1 MIAPTAAAP
10 ASAGR
15 AATHHKQPKPS
26 PDPTQLAL
34 ELTGRN
40 YLSHSAITTFMKC
53 PLRFQFSY
61 RQDLPREFVSS
72 SLIFGASI
80 HAAIELHYRELFEG
94 QPSPSHEAL
103 MERYEQAWQKEATL
117 PVRFGKTE
125 TQDSL
130 KDLAARMLKA
140 FQDSE
145 LSKLDSQLLG
155 VEEEVRGRI
164 IPGCPDILGRLD
176 LMLLAKDRLRIIDFK
191 TSRSAWNEDQMQ
203 ASAPQLLL
211 YCELVKPLAQEFGD
225 LPVSIEWIILT
236 KTKSPSVTLHSLSPD
251 PVAIHRIKRT
261 VRSVWSAI
269 KTGHTYPVPSS
280 MNCSSCPFQNACR
293 QWED

>member
-10 ASAGR
+10 ALAGH
-15 AATHHKQPKPS
+15 AAVHHNQTRPPL
-26 PDPTQLAL
+26 DPTQLAL

-61 RQDLPREFVSS
+61 REDLPREFVSS
-72 SLIFGASI
+72 SLIFGGSI
-80 HAAIELHYRELFEG
+80 HAAIELHFRELFEG
-94 QPSPSHEAL
+94 QAPSSHENL
-103 MERYEQAWQKEATL
+103 MDRYEQAWQQEATL

-130 KDLAARMLKA
+130 RDLAARMLKA

-145 LSKLDSQLLG
+145 LSRLDSQLLG

-164 IPGCPDILGRLD
+164 IPDCPDILGRLD
-176 LMLLAKDRLRIIDFK
+176 LMLLAKDRLRIVDFK
-191 TSRSAWNEDQMQ
+191 TSHSAWNDDQMQ

-211 YCELVKPLAQEFGD
+211 YSELVRPLAQEFGD

-251 PVAIHRIKRT
+251 PVAIHRVKRS

-269 KTGHTYPVPSS
+269 SAGHTYPVPSS
-280 MNCSSCPFQNACR
+280 MNCASCPFQNACR
-293 QWED
+293 QWEG